1 MYAITWY
8 SMPATQC
15 CYIDIITRDA
25 DIFITYPFYNNI
37 LVSKII
43 SNTIPVGS
51 YEHYIRDMSWNKK

>member
-1 MYAITWY
+1 
-8 SMPATQC
+8 MPATQC